1 MLFFNFSGHDFA
13 DGNEIFQGFL
23 KNFQQEFQLVKQM
36 VSVFVLYMKPLFVL
50 INNCTAFLCKSNQL
64 SLMAL
69 DVHM

>member
-1 MLFFNFSGHDFA
+1 MLFFNFSGHNFA
-13 DGNEIFQGFL
+13 DGNEIFQGFV
-23 KNFQQEFQLVKQM
+23 KNFQQFRLVKQM